1 MGRVFVTTRNPMRT
15 QFTVL
20 ACWLLGFHGGVAL
33 AASMPGALPDGYTV
47 PSLAPMLDRVT
58 PSIVNIA
65 TYATIEMRN
74 PLLEDPYFRRFFN
87 VPDSRRRYRRAQA
100 AGSGVIVDAKNG
112 YIVTNHHV
120 VRRADEISV
129 TLADGRTAHA
139 KLIGVDDKVDLAVL
153 QVDIEDLSAI
163 EFADSA
169 DSRVGDFVVAI
180 GNPFGLDQTVT
191 SGIVSALGRSGMGIE
206 GYEDFIQTDA
216 SINPGNSGG
225 ALVDLHGRLIGINTA
240 IIAPSGGNVGIG
252 FAIPSNM
259 VGAITAQ
266 LIEHGEVHRGNVGL
280 NVQGLNV
287 ELAQAFGVDRNRG
300 VVVVEVEEESA
311 AERAGLR
318 SGDIITEISG
328 RKINK
333 LVDYHS
339 QMAVVVV
346 DDELQ
351 FSYLRDGKV
360 RSSSIKIREELGRL
374 PGERLDPRLA
384 GCILQNFK
392 NDEDRSSAVGT
403 LVTEVERDSNAWNQ
417 GLRPGD
423 IIVEVNR
430 RSVGDLREF
439 RQNLKLNSREI
450 LLRVYRSGRY
460 GSVWLR

>member
-1 MGRVFVTTRNPMRT
+1 MTFRKHSLRAV
-15 QFTVL
+15 QL
-20 ACWLLGFHGGVAL
+20 ATLWLLGMNTAGSM
-33 AASMPGALPDGYTV
+33 AASDGYLV
-47 PSLAPMLDRVT
+47 PSLAPMLEQVT

-65 TYATIEMRN
+65 TYATVEVRN

-87 VPDSRRRYRRAQA
+87 IPDRRRRYRRAQA

-120 VRRADEISV
+120 VNRADEISV
-129 TLADGRTAHA
+129 TLADGRNVIA
-139 KLIGVDDKVDLAVL
+139 KLVGSDNKVDLAVL
-153 QVDIEDLSAI
+153 QVDMDDLVAI
-163 EFADSA
+163 DLADSTET
-169 DSRVGDFVVAI
+169 RVGDFVVAI
-180 GNPFGLDQTVT
+180 GNPFGLAQTVT
-191 SGIVSALGRSGMGIE
+191 SGIVSALGRSGLGIE

-259 VGAITAQ
+259 VGAIMEQ
-266 LIEHGEVHRGNVGL
+266 LIEHGTVRRGEVGL
-280 NVQGLNV
+280 VVQGLNA

-311 AERAGLR
+311 AERSGLMA
-318 SGDIITEISG
+318 GDIITKIG
-328 RKINK
+328 DRTINK

-346 DDELQ
+346 GDELR
-351 FSYLRDGKV
+351 FKYLRNSKK
-360 RSSSIKIREELGRL
+360 RSSIIKIQEERDRL
-374 PGERLDPRLA
+374 PGERLDARLA
-384 GCILQNFK
+384 GCILQNFRS
-392 NDEDRSSAVGT
+392 DDDRSSDVGT
-403 LVTEVERDSNAWNQ
+403 LVTEVERGSVAWNQ
-417 GLRPGD
+417 GLRAGD

-430 RSVGDLREF
+430 RPVGDLREF

-450 LLRVYRSGRY
+450 LLRVYRAGRY

>member
-1 MGRVFVTTRNPMRT
+1 MFVKFRKIKYT
-15 QFTVL
+15 
-20 ACWLLGFHGGVAL
+20 AWLFGLYTAGAM
-33 AASMPGALPDGYTV
+33 AASMPNVMPDGYVV
-47 PSLAPMLDRVT
+47 PSLAPMLEQVT

-65 TYATIEMRN
+65 TYATVEVRN

-87 VPDSRRRYRRAQA
+87 LPDRRRRYRRAQA

-120 VRRADEISV
+120 VNHADEISV
-129 TLADGRTAHA
+129 TLADGRSVTA
-139 KLIGVDDKVDLAVL
+139 KLIGSDNKVDLAVL
-153 QVDIEDLSAI
+153 QVDMEDLVAI
-163 EFADSA
+163 DLADSTA
-169 DSRVGDFVVAI
+169 TRVGDFVVAI
-180 GNPFGLDQTVT
+180 GNPFGLAQTVT
-191 SGIVSALGRSGMGIE
+191 SGIVSALGRSGLGIE

-259 VGAITAQ
+259 VGAIMEQ
-266 LIEHGEVHRGNVGL
+266 LIEYGEVRRGEVGL
-280 NVQGLNV
+280 IVQGLNV
-287 ELAQAFGVDRNRG
+287 ELAQAFGVDQNRG
-300 VVVVEVEEESA
+300 VVVVEVEEESP
-311 AERAGLR
+311 AEAAGLMA
-318 SGDIITEISG
+318 GDIIVKIG
-328 RKINK
+328 DRQINK

-346 DDELQ
+346 GDELRIK
-351 FSYLRDGKV
+351 YLRNSKK
-360 RSSSIKIREELGRL
+360 RNSIVKIEEERNRL
-374 PGERLDPRLA
+374 PGERLDARLA
-384 GCILQNFK
+384 GCILQNFRS
-392 NDEDRSSAVGT
+392 DDDRSNAVGT
-403 LVTEVERDSNAWNQ
+403 LVMEVERGSIAWNQ
-417 GLRPGD
+417 GLRAGD

-439 RQNLKLNSREI
+439 KQNLKLNSREI